1 MGADEVAAVR
11 AIVEEEFAAYGSAVR
26 AARVTPTVVALRAK
40 AATVVDAE
48 LSRLAGRLS
57 EEGVSGHAL
66 EEIAQ
71 TVRRVVDKL
80 LHAPTVR
87 VKELASSPDG
97 EEYAAALR
105 VLFDLDPRTVDAV
118 TRAEVESPNSTGGE
132 PVNSEPLRL
141 GSRKSPMAIAQSGDV
156 ARLITERTGRRVEIV
171 GVTTLGDVS
180 REQLTQIGGTG
191 VFVSAL
197 RESLLRGEVDFAV
210 HSLKDLPTGAAPGI
224 TLAAIPAR
232 DDPRDALVARD
243 GAKLADLPAGARI
256 GTGSPRRA
264 AQLSML
270 RSDLTCVP
278 IRGNANTRLAK
289 VREGE
294 LDAVVLAYAGLARIG
309 HTDLVSEIFE
319 PDDMVPA
326 PGQGALA
333 VECRA
338 DDTELAELL
347 ATIDHAPTR
356 AAVTA
361 ERSLLAALEAG
372 CSAPVGAY
380 ADPDGQR
387 TGCTWR
393 ASYLAYLRQVSSLP
407 YWTRAA
413 ASGRMVIRERG
424 EAEAA
429 DAARLGR
436 ELAARMLALGA
447 AGLMRAEKTNG
458 NDAHD

>member
-1 MGADEVAAVR
+1 
-11 AIVEEEFAAYGSAVR
+11 
-26 AARVTPTVVALRAK
+26 
-40 AATVVDAE
+40 
-48 LSRLAGRLS
+48 
-57 EEGVSGHAL
+57 
-66 EEIAQ
+66 
-71 TVRRVVDKL
+71 
-80 LHAPTVR
+80 
-87 VKELASSPDG
+87 
-97 EEYAAALR
+97 
-105 VLFDLDPRTVDAV
+105 
-118 TRAEVESPNSTGGE
+118 
-132 PVNSEPLRL
+132 VNTDPLRL

-156 ARLITERTGRRVEIV
+156 ARLVTERTGRRVEIV

-180 REQLTQIGGTG
+180 REQLAQIGGTG

-210 HSLKDLPTGAAPGI
+210 HSLKDLPTGAAPEI

-243 GAKLADLPAGARI
+243 GVKLADLPPGARI

-270 RSDLTCVP
+270 RSDLVCLP

-289 VREGE
+289 VRDGE
-294 LDAVVLAYAGLARIG
+294 LDAIVLAYAGLARIG

-333 VECRA
+333 VECLTGNA
-338 DDTELAELL
+338 ELAELL
-347 ATIDHAPTR
+347 ALVDHAPTR
-356 AAVTA
+356 ATVTA

-380 ADPDGQR
+380 AVH
-387 TGCTWR
+387 TGADR
-393 ASYLAYLRQVSSLP
+393 LHLEGVVLGVPAASFQPAVLDS
-407 YWTRAA
+407 AA
-413 ASGRMVIRERG
+413 GSGRMVIRERG
-424 EAEAA
+424 EAETA

>member
-1 MGADEVAAVR
+1 M
-11 AIVEEEFAAYGSAVR
+11 
-26 AARVTPTVVALRAK
+26 
-40 AATVVDAE
+40 
-48 LSRLAGRLS
+48 
-57 EEGVSGHAL
+57 
-66 EEIAQ
+66 
-71 TVRRVVDKL
+71 
-80 LHAPTVR
+80 
-87 VKELASSPDG
+87 
-97 EEYAAALR
+97 
-105 VLFDLDPRTVDAV
+105 
-118 TRAEVESPNSTGGE
+118 
-132 PVNSEPLRL
+132 
-141 GSRKSPMAIAQSGDV
+141 
-156 ARLITERTGRRVEIV
+156 
-171 GVTTLGDVS
+171 
-180 REQLTQIGGTG
+180 
-191 VFVSAL
+191 SAL
-197 RESLLRGEVDFAV
+197 RDSLLRGEVDFAV

-264 AQLSML
+264 AQLTVL
-270 RSDLTCVP
+270 RSDVTCVP

-294 LDAVVLAYAGLARIG
+294 FDAVVLAYAGLARIG

-319 PDDMVPA
+319 PDNMVPA

-333 VECRA
+333 VECRT
-338 DDTELAELL
+338 DDAELAELL
-347 ATIDHAPTR
+347 ASVDHAPTR

-380 ADPDGQR
+380 AIQAGGNRLHLEGIVLGAPGVSFQPAALDSS
-387 TGCTWR
+387 
-393 ASYLAYLRQVSSLP
+393 AS
-407 YWTRAA
+407 
-413 ASGRMVIRERG
+413 SGRMVIRERG
-424 EAEAA
+424 EAETA

-436 ELAARMLALGA
+436 ELAERMLALGA